1 MTLRRLR
8 LLLWILALS
17 AVGTSAGIAWYR
29 WYAALHR
36 DTWALELDGR
46 PAPAF
51 QLLDQ
56 DGRLV
61 SLDSLEGDLFVVTFA
76 YTTCPDTCPLTLR
89 RLVAAH
95 QRLPETLRDRIRLL
109 AVTVDPERDTPEQ
122 VRHYVVANGFD
133 PSLRFLTGERATLE
147 SVWSG
152 FGIAVIRH
160 PLPHGQYEVRHTA
173 VTYVLDRN
181 GSLRYLIR
189 DEALEPARLAELLE
203 RLVG

>member
-17 AVGTSAGIAWYR
+17 ALGTSAGIAWYR
-29 WYAALHR
+29 WYIAQHT

-61 SLDSLEGDLFVVTFA
+61 SLDALEGDLFVVTFA
-76 YTTCPDTCPLTLR
+76 YTTCPDTCPVTLR
-89 RLVAAH
+89 RLVAAY
-95 QRLPETLRDRIRLL
+95 QRLPETLRDRIQLL
-109 AVTVDPERDTPEQ
+109 AVTVDPERDTPDRFRQ
-122 VRHYVVANGFD
+122 YTVANGFD
-133 PSLRFLTGERATLE
+133 PSLRFLTGDRAALER
-147 SVWSG
+147 VWSG
-152 FGIAVIRH
+152 FGIAVVRH
-160 PLPHGQYEVRHTA
+160 PLPQGQYEVQHTA
-173 VTYVLDRN
+173 VTYILDRS

-203 RLVG
+203 RLVR

>member
-29 WYAALHR
+29 WYAAHHT
-36 DTWALELDGR
+36 DSWALELDGR

-51 QLLDQ
+51 RLLDQ

-61 SLDSLEGDLFVVTFA
+61 SLDSLDGDLFVVTFA

-95 QRLPETLRDRIRLL
+95 QRLPTSLRDRVRLL
-109 AVTVDPERDTPEQ
+109 AITVDPERDTPERI
-122 VRHYVVANGFD
+122 RHYVVVNGFD
-133 PSLRFLTGERATLE
+133 SSLRFLTGERAALE
-147 SVWSG
+147 PVWSS
-152 FGIAVIRH
+152 FGLAVMRQ
-160 PLPHGQYEVRHTA
+160 PLPHGQYDVQHTA
-173 VTYVLDRN
+173 VTYILDRN

-189 DEALEPARLAELLE
+189 DEALEPARLADLLE
-203 RLVG
+203 RLVR